1 MVAKANWLR
10 ERQLG
15 GGQNMPYHV
24 RITTDTDGLLN
35 DAKPYPTLA
44 AAMQV
49 AGLSL
54 ETGRAST
61 AWIEDD
67 DGKVCANTDDVKKHC
82 GLT

>member
-1 MVAKANWLR
+1 
-10 ERQLG
+10 
-15 GGQNMPYHV
+15 
-24 RITTDTDGLLN
+24 
-35 DAKPYPTLA
+35 
-44 AAMQV
+44 MQV

-67 DGKVCANTDDVKKHC
+67 DGKVCANTDDVKKYC

>member
-24 RITTDTDGLLN
+24 RITTDTDGLIN

-54 ETGRAST
+54 KTGGATT

-82 GLT
+82 GL

>member
-1 MVAKANWLR
+1 
-10 ERQLG
+10 
-15 GGQNMPYHV
+15 MPYHV
-24 RITTDTDGLLN
+24 RITTDTDGLIN

-54 ETGRAST
+54 KTGSATT

-67 DGKVCANTDDVKKHC
+67 HGNVCANTDDVKKHC

>member
-1 MVAKANWLR
+1 
-10 ERQLG
+10 
-15 GGQNMPYHV
+15 MPYHV
-24 RITTDTDGLLN
+24 RITTDTDGLIN

-54 ETGRAST
+54 KTGGATT

-67 DGKVCANTDDVKKHC
+67 DGN
-82 GLT
+82 GLCQHRRREKALRVDLSSN

>member
-1 MVAKANWLR
+1 MC
-10 ERQLG
+10 
-15 GGQNMPYHV
+15 PYHV
-24 RITTDTDGLLN
+24 RTTTDTDGLVN
-35 DAKPYPTLA
+35 DAEPYPTLA

-54 ETGRAST
+54 KTGRATT